1 MNLLYLLKSV
11 YSSHVGFFS
20 IYSSLFSFLLTP
32 FLLVN
37 WKESSFTYA
46 QLCNTKTSK
55 YNMFSKKIIT
65 KKITE
70 QNLKLFAVFCL
81 KVVWKP
87 LFSNSGMPVEPL
99 FPKQKQLAYIVLLQG
114 YLHLWKLVMMKRM

>member
-1 MNLLYLLKSV
+1 
-11 YSSHVGFFS
+11 
-20 IYSSLFSFLLTP
+20 
-32 FLLVN
+32 
-37 WKESSFTYA
+37 
-46 QLCNTKTSK
+46 
-55 YNMFSKKIIT
+55 MFSKKIIT

-114 YLHLWKLVMMKRM
+114 YLHLWKLIMMKRM